1 MLKKLRN
8 FLLLQQIKNL
18 KELKLLLILYLMMI
32 SKIEKANDTR
42 MLECLKKVIVQRDL
56 KLQKIK
62 KILIIIL
69 LAQKYP
75 KNLNNYMQAGIASNK
90 IQRQKKTKG
99 IVQMRNSTK

>member
-1 MLKKLRN
+1 
-8 FLLLQQIKNL
+8 
-18 KELKLLLILYLMMI
+18 MMI
-32 SKIEKANDTR
+32 FKIEKANDTT
-42 MLECLKKVIVQRDL
+42 MLECLKKVLIDL

-75 KNLNNYMQAGIASNK
+75 KNLNNYMQSGIASNK

-99 IVQMRNSTK
+99 IVQMTNSTN

>member
-8 FLLLQQIKNL
+8 FLLSQQIKNL

-32 SKIEKANDTR
+32 SKIEKANDTP

-69 LAQKYP
+69 LAQK
-75 KNLNNYMQAGIASNK
+75 
-90 IQRQKKTKG
+90 
-99 IVQMRNSTK
+99 

>member
-32 SKIEKANDTR
+32 FKIEKANDTT
-42 MLECLKKVIVQRDL
+42 MLECLKKVLIDL

-99 IVQMRNSTK
+99 IVQMTNSTN

>member
-18 KELKLLLILYLMMI
+18 KELKLLLIQYLMMI
-32 SKIEKANDTR
+32 FKIEKANDTT
-42 MLECLKKVIVQRDL
+42 MLECLKKVLIDL

-99 IVQMRNSTK
+99 IVQMTNSTN

>member
-1 MLKKLRN
+1 
-8 FLLLQQIKNL
+8 
-18 KELKLLLILYLMMI
+18 MMI
-32 SKIEKANDTR
+32 FKIEKANDTT
-42 MLECLKKVIVQRDL
+42 MLECLKKVLIDL

-99 IVQMRNSTK
+99 IVQMTNSTN